1 MKATDR
7 NFQGIWI
14 PKLIYLNTEVN
25 WYAKILFL
33 EIHSFTEHGKEC
45 YMSNSYISSFLKIS
59 ERQVS
64 RYISELKALEW
75 IEETSFDG
83 RKRYLRSRLR
93 FSFQTVDAD
102 LTILSRQHGKF
113 YRSSIDKNDHHTKPI
128 TKQPKKSITFLKE
141 NIENR
146 SRILE

>member
-14 PKLIYLNTEVN
+14 PKLIYLNTQVN

-33 EIHSFTEHGKEC
+33 EIHSFTEYGKEC
-45 YMSNSYISSFLKIS
+45 YMSNKYISSFLKIS

-64 RYISELKALEW
+64 RYISELKALGW
-75 IEETSFDG
+75 IEEVSFDG
-83 RKRYLRSRLR
+83 RKRYLRSMLQ
-93 FSFQTVDAD
+93 FSFRTVDSD
-102 LTILSRQHGKF
+102 LTILSRQHRKF
-113 YRSSIDKNDHHTKPI
+113 YRNSIDKNDHHNKPTI
-128 TKQPKKSITFLKE
+128 KQGKKSITSSKE

-146 SRILE
+146 SSILE

>member
-33 EIHSFTEHGKEC
+33 EIHSSTEHGKEC
-45 YMSNSYISSFLKIS
+45 YMSNKYISSFLKIS

-64 RYISELKALEW
+64 RYISELKTLGW
-75 IEETSFDG
+75 IEEVSFDG
-83 RKRYLRSRLR
+83 RKRYLRSMLQ
-93 FSFQTVDAD
+93 FSFRTVDSD
-102 LTILSRQHGKF
+102 LTILSRQHRKY
-113 YRSSIDKNDHHTKPI
+113 YRNSIDKNDHHNKPT
-128 TKQPKKSITFLKE
+128 TKQAKKSITSLKE

-146 SRILE
+146 SAILE